1 MRIKKFSLL
10 VWLFALSVVS
20 VSAQNQER
28 NRNFDINKFH
38 ERKWE
43 FMMSEVKLSPAE
55 MSLVKPVFLNY
66 EKNGWELHKQTRDLF
81 RKTRNGTMTEKDY
94 SDLND
99 KMINMEIKRAQYLR
113 EYHMKLRKLLKPETL
128 FKYYRAEKSFER
140 QLLNKRPHNEPSRGN
155 K

>member
-1 MRIKKFSLL
+1 MKKLTLL
-10 VWLFALSVVS
+10 AWLFTFVL
-20 VSAQNQER
+20 VSAHAQDQNR
-28 NRNFDINKFH
+28 HRNFDINKFH

-66 EKNGWELHKQTRDLF
+66 EKNGWELHRQPRDLF

-94 SDLND
+94 SELND
-99 KMINMEIKRAQYLR
+99 KMINMEIKRSQYLR

-140 QLLNKRPHNEPSRGN
+140 QLLTKRPQGEPSRGN